1 MARAADSAAPGP
13 RQSPVKGH
21 SHIQSGSGR
30 DNRPVRQ
37 TGAARALRPRT
48 RWRRHSRNL
57 QLRKFSCA
65 PQSHPPDT
73 LKGIEEATALLADA
87 IEAHKRI
94 CVIADYDCDGATAC
108 AVAVRGLRRFGAQV
122 DYLVPN
128 RFEYG
133 YGLSPEIVAVAAQRC
148 PEVLVTVDNG
158 IASVEGV
165 ASAQSL
171 GIDVLITDHHLPG
184 AALPAARAIVNPNQ
198 PGCPFASKCL
208 AGVGVMFYVL
218 LALRARLRA
227 RRAFGQGR
235 GPRLDD
241 LLDLVALGT
250 VADLVPLD
258 TNNRILVAQGLKRI
272 RAGQM
277 QPGVAALFRASGRE
291 ARSASSLDFGFALA
305 PRLNAAGRLADM
317 SIGI

>member
-1 MARAADSAAPGP
+1 MICHIICANRLLNDPRSNPILRARARRSIAARRSA
-13 RQSPVKGH
+13 
-21 SHIQSGSGR
+21 SGA
-30 DNRPVRQ
+30 
-37 TGAARALRPRT
+37 GAAVRCARNSTVQDIETDL
-48 RWRRHSRNL
+48 SRL
-57 QLRKFSCA
+57 L
-65 PQSHPPDT
+65 PPDT

-171 GIDVLITDHHLPG
+171 GIDVLITD
-184 AALPAARAIVNPNQ
+184 
-198 PGCPFASKCL
+198 
-208 AGVGVMFYVL
+208 
-218 LALRARLRA
+218 
-227 RRAFGQGR
+227 
-235 GPRLDD
+235 
-241 LLDLVALGT
+241 
-250 VADLVPLD
+250 
-258 TNNRILVAQGLKRI
+258 
-272 RAGQM
+272 
-277 QPGVAALFRASGRE
+277 
-291 ARSASSLDFGFALA
+291 
-305 PRLNAAGRLADM
+305 
-317 SIGI
+317 